1 MRTLDPRGTALVLI
15 DLMDRIVANS
25 LAPRTGTEVVA
36 ASLELAEAFRKAG
49 APVVAV
55 RVERPNVAEQP
66 SGSDL
71 VAEVAAVADE
81 VVVKR
86 TIGGFHGTGLHEL
99 LQARGVDTLVMAGIA
114 TNLGVESTARAAGD
128 HGYGLVFVEEAMAAL
143 TEEEH
148 RASVALDLPRFGE
161 VVGRAADLHFG

>member
-1 MRTLDPRGTALVLI
+1 MRTLDARSTALVLV
-15 DLMDRIVANS
+15 DLMDRIVANP
-25 LAPRTGTEVVA
+25 LAPRPGTEVVA
-36 ASLELAEAFRKAG
+36 ASLELADSFRKAG

-66 SGSDL
+66 PGSDL

-86 TIGGFHGTGLHEL
+86 TIGAFQATGLDEL
-99 LQARGVDTLVMAGIA
+99 LRARGVTTLVLTGIA
-114 TNLGVESTARAAGD
+114 TNLGVESTARAALD
-128 HGYGLVFVEEAMAAL
+128 LGYELVFVEDAMAAL

-148 RASVALDLPRFGE
+148 RTPVAHSFPRLGS
-161 VVGRAADLHFG
+161 VVGRAELQFG